1 MELPENPTNAQLLD
15 VSSNI
20 GLSAMEYILKLNS
33 IEQKSGLT
41 SNIQSVRRADVI
53 DNPNATS
60 KLIITLDKN
69 EGYYKSLLKKMQ
81 EIVADTYKP
90 MNTGG
95 IATLMPK

>member
-1 MELPENPTNAQLLD
+1 LAALAIPRLQQA
-15 VSSNI
+15 S
-20 GLSAMEYILKLNS
+20 
-33 IEQKSGLT
+33 

-60 KLIITLDKN
+60 KLISTLDKN

-81 EIVADTYKP
+81 EIVAGTYKP